1 MGLVNGSREFYDL
14 SEHAERLYRAA
25 SEARRTEE
33 RREIAKRANKFAD
46 RMEEDYGIKDPQV
59 ERIIESYYLRRLD

>member
-25 SEARRTEE
+25 SEARSTEE
-33 RREIAKRANKFAD
+33 RLPK
-46 RMEEDYGIKDPQV
+46 
-59 ERIIESYYLRRLD
+59 ERISLQIEWKKTMG